1 MCRAQSAK
9 REAQYAVLLAVCS
22 IESLLPVAVACLPVA
37 SLPVGIGIVGMANGP
52 SLW

>member
-22 IESLLPVAVACLPVA
+22 IESPLPVACLPVA